1 MDTVSEGAP
10 SGLHSNQFKSQPM
23 GSYPGVEGTVFSNRW
38 RWDTL
43 DAVMYQQLEVRK
55 EVG

>member
-1 MDTVSEGAP
+1 
-10 SGLHSNQFKSQPM
+10 M